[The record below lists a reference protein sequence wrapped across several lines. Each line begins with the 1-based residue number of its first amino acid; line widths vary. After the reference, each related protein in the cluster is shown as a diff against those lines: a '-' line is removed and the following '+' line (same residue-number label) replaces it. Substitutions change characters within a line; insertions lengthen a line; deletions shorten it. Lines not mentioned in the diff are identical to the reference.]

1 MKLHFSE
8 LMLGLGFTLEEVL
21 RASADVE
28 PGDLAEVSWDLPLS
42 DIQTRDTKR
51 ANE

>member
-1 MKLHFSE
+1 
-8 LMLGLGFTLEEVL
+8 MLGLGFTLEEVL

-28 PGDLAEVSWDLPLS
+28 PGDLLAEVSWDLPLS